1 MDAGE
6 VVMFREMLGLG
17 QAAMA
22 RVFGVD
28 RSTIRRWEEGLT
40 EAPVMLDLAAMTVM
54 HLRGGMDGNAYPSV
68 PDIYRVMQE
77 YGVTEDIAIRAF
89 GVEP

>member
-1 MDAGE
+1 MDADE
-6 VVMFREMLGLG
+6 VRAFREMLGLS

-28 RSTIRRWEEGLT
+28 RSTIRRWEEGET
-40 EAPVMLDLAAMTVM
+40 EAPLLLDLAAMTVV
-54 HLRGGMDGNAYPSV
+54 HLRGEMGGNRYPSV
-68 PDIYRVMQE
+68 TDIYRVMQE
-77 YGVTEDIAIRAF
+77 YGVTQDIAIRAF